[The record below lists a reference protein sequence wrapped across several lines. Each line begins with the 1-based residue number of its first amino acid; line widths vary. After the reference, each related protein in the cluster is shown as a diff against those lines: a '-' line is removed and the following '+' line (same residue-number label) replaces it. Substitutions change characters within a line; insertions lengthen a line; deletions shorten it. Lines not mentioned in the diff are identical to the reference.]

1 MYRVYPV
8 HPFKCMHFIVI
19 IYLSPAHLCIIYVY
33 WLLNKSNEGKQLKDM
48 IYVNQKPVILVC
60 NNTAYVKML
69 ENIKPY
75 FENGE
80 TDFPYKGAKEHY
92 ILDIDNKETLDL
104 FNNRKTAIITK

>member
-1 MYRVYPV
+1 MATDIDFVN
-8 HPFKCMHFIVI
+8 
-19 IYLSPAHLCIIYVY
+19 YLID
-33 WLLNKSNEGKQLKDM
+33 QLKGIGAVM
-48 IYVNQKPVILVC
+48 SKKMFGEYMVYVNQKPVILVC

-92 ILDIDNKETLDL
+92 VLDVDNRETLIE
-104 FNNRKTAIITK
+104 IIKEVEKVAKIPKKKSS

>member
-1 MYRVYPV
+1 MATDIDFVNYITDQIDDIG
-8 HPFKCMHFIVI
+8 IVMSKKMFGE
-19 IYLSPAHLCIIYVY
+19 Y
-33 WLLNKSNEGKQLKDM
+33 M

-69 ENIKPY
+69 EIIKPY

-92 ILDIDNKETLDL
+92 ILDIDNKETLIE
-104 FNNRKTAIITK
+104 IINELEKITPIQKKKKSKK